1 MISFIKAKIW
11 SGAGWLL
18 ALCLILISV
27 TIIYFLLHSKYKGTD
42 HKKLDSIQLANLDNI
57 FAGYPDITTTAGSK
71 SDSVKIQRQK
81 RNQLIFVFLKT
92 EYNNQVDS
100 SCLKDLNQL
109 LLGLG
114 NKDAKLYL
122 TGKEIIVKDFFWF
135 TGELTY
141 LEVIL
146 WALIGVLVSLIYYVS
161 LANVQAL
168 KQAGDA
174 DTGPFDTSEISVQVA
189 KMFYAPVCALVL
201 VLGYNLLN
209 SDSKMTDITIGKGLL
224 LFAFICG
231 FFSGRVIKFIDRLKD
246 LVLPISD
253 STSSTTTTPTTSTDA
268 STTNTD
274 TTETPTADTNNTTE
288 SIATNNTGNTTGTA
302 ATTTVAEAV
311 GAIENAAPAIA
322 TNTIEAVAP
331 TTVAEAV
338 GDIENAVG
346 ITNTTTAAEPAVT
359 DVDVTVNLQLAPAVA
374 QSPDGPDIVEAGF
387 NNAKVSLQSADG
399 NDVIT
404 LSPPTADEGGTFT
417 TKQLPFGDY
426 TVTAEMAYKNTTTN
440 TIINLSASQ
449 TITVNADSHTFDVPL
464 NISPV
469 TG

>member
-18 ALCLILISV
+18 ALCIILVSV
-27 TIIYFLLHSKYKGTD
+27 TIIYFLLHNKYKGTD

-71 SDSVKIQRQK
+71 SDSVKTQRQK

-100 SCLKDLNQL
+100 TCLKDLNQL
-109 LLGLG
+109 LLGLS

-161 LANVQAL
+161 LANGQSL

-174 DTGPFDTSEISVQVA
+174 DTGPFDTSEISVQVS

-246 LVLPISD
+246 LVLPVSD
-253 STSSTTTTPTTSTDA
+253 SSTSTTTAPTIDTDNA
-268 STTNTD
+268 DAATATGETAETNND
-274 TTETPTADTNNTTE
+274 ANNAETNNTD
-288 SIATNNTGNTTGTA
+288 NTA
-302 ATTTVAEAV
+302 AHTQALAVIAPHDTAVVVADTT
-311 GAIENAAPAIA
+311 P
-322 TNTIEAVAP
+322 
-331 TTVAEAV
+331 
-338 GDIENAVG
+338 
-346 ITNTTTAAEPAVT
+346 AEPVAT
-359 DVDVTVNLQLAPAVA
+359 DVDVTVNLQLSPDVA
-374 QSPDGPDIVEAGF
+374 QSADGPDIVEGGF
-387 NNAKVSLQSADG
+387 NTATVTLQPAG
-399 NDVIT
+399 GGETIT
-404 LSPPTADEGGTFT
+404 LTAPPADEGNDFT
-417 TKQLPFGDY
+417 TKQLPFGEY
-426 TVTAEMAYKNTTTN
+426 TAVAQMAYKKAN
-440 TIINLSASQ
+440 TIVNLSASQ
-449 TITVNADSHTFDVPL
+449 TITISADSASFDL
-464 NISPV
+464 LLDITPV

>member
-1 MISFIKAKIW
+1 MIAFIKAKIW
-11 SGAGWLL
+11 TGAGWLL

-27 TIIYFLLHSKYKGTD
+27 TIIYFLLHNKYKGTD

-57 FAGYPDITTTAGSK
+57 FAGYPDITTTANSK
-71 SDSVKIQRQK
+71 GDSVKIQREK
-81 RNQLIFVFLKT
+81 RNKLIFVFLKT

-100 SCLKDLNQL
+100 TCLKDLDQL
-109 LLGLG
+109 LLGLN

-174 DTGPFDTSEISVQVA
+174 DTGPFDTSEISVQVS

-201 VLGYNLLN
+201 VLGYNMLN

-253 STSSTTTTPTTSTDA
+253 STSSSA
-268 STTNTD
+268 TTNPTNTNNTTATGTD
-274 TTETPTADTNNTTE
+274 TTETPDTNTANETAETTPITPPTQALAVIE
-288 SIATNNTGNTTGTA
+288 NPEQAVA
-302 ATTTVAEAV
+302 VVPEPEPATTVA
-311 GAIENAAPAIA
+311 
-322 TNTIEAVAP
+322 
-331 TTVAEAV
+331 
-338 GDIENAVG
+338 
-346 ITNTTTAAEPAVT
+346 
-359 DVDVTVNLQLAPAVA
+359 DVTVSLQLAPAVA
-374 QSPDGPDIVEAGF
+374 QSSDGPDIAEAGF
-387 NNAKVSLQSADG
+387 NNAKVMLQPADS
-399 NDVIT
+399 DEIIT
-404 LSPPTADEGGTFT
+404 LTPPTADEGGSFT

-426 TVTAEMAYKNTTTN
+426 TVTVEMAYKNVT
-440 TIINLSASQ
+440 TIINLSANQ
-449 TITVNADSHTFDVPL
+449 AITVNEATQTFEVPL
-464 NISPV
+464 SVTPV

>member
-11 SGAGWLL
+11 TGAGWLL

-27 TIIYFLLHSKYKGTD
+27 TIIYFLLHNKYKGTD

-57 FAGYPDITTTAGSK
+57 FAGYPDITTTANSK
-71 SDSVKIQRQK
+71 SDSVKTQREK
-81 RNQLIFVFLKT
+81 RNRLIFVFLKT

-100 SCLKDLNQL
+100 TCLKDLDQL
-109 LLGLG
+109 LLGLN

-161 LANVQAL
+161 LANTQAL

-174 DTGPFDTSEISVQVA
+174 DTGPFDTSEISVQVS

-201 VLGYNLLN
+201 VLGYNMLN

-246 LVLPISD
+246 LLLPVSD
-253 STSSTTTTPTTSTDA
+253 STGNGTTTNA
-268 STTNTD
+268 TNTNDTAATGTD
-274 TTETPTADTNNTTE
+274 TTDTNNTV
-288 SIATNNTGNTTGTA
+288 NTAETTPTKALAVIENPDRA
-302 ATTTVAEAV
+302 AVPDAIPEPVVTVAD
-311 GAIENAAPAIA
+311 I
-322 TNTIEAVAP
+322 
-331 TTVAEAV
+331 TVS
-338 GDIENAVG
+338 
-346 ITNTTTAAEPAVT
+346 
-359 DVDVTVNLQLAPAVA
+359 LQLAPAVA
-374 QSPDGPDIVEAGF
+374 QSPDGPDIAEAGF
-387 NNAKVSLQSADG
+387 NNAKVMLQPADS
-399 NDVIT
+399 DEVIT
-404 LSPPTADEGGTFT
+404 LTPPTADEGGSFT
-417 TKQLPFGDY
+417 IKQLPFGDY
-426 TVTAEMAYKNTTTN
+426 SVTAEMAYKNAT
-440 TIINLSASQ
+440 TIINLSANQ
-449 TITVNADSHTFDVPL
+449 AITVNEASQTFDLPL
-464 NISPV
+464 SV
-469 TG
+469 TPITG

>member
-18 ALCLILISV
+18 ALCIILIFV
-27 TIIYFLLHSKYKGTD
+27 TIIYFLLHSKYQGTD

-71 SDSVKIQRQK
+71 SDSVKMQRQK

-209 SDSKMTDITIGKGLL
+209 ADSKMTDITIGKGLL

-253 STSSTTTTPTTSTDA
+253 STTSSTTTTPVTSTDTP
-268 STTNTD
+268 TTNAD
-274 TTETPTADTNNTTE
+274 TTDTNNTTE
-288 SIATNNTGNTTGTA
+288 PANTNANTTGTA
-302 ATTTVAEAV
+302 ATTTIADAV
-311 GAIENAAPAIA
+311 GAIENAAPAITTVA
-322 TNTIEAVAP
+322 NTLEEVAP
-331 TTVAEAV
+331 TIVPEVV
-338 GDIENAVG
+338 GVIEKSTETTAA
-346 ITNTTTAAEPAVT
+346 TTAAEPTVT
-359 DVDVTVNLQLAPAVA
+359 DIDVTVDLQLTPAVA

-387 NNAKVSLQSADG
+387 NNAKVSLQSTDG

-440 TIINLSASQ
+440 TIINLSAIQ
-449 TITVNADSHTFDVPL
+449 AITVNADSHTFEVPL
-464 NISPV
+464 NITPV

>member
-11 SGAGWLL
+11 TGAGWLL

-27 TIIYFLLHSKYKGTD
+27 TIIYFLLHNKYKGTD

-57 FAGYPDITTTAGSK
+57 FAGYPDITTTANSK
-71 SDSVKIQRQK
+71 SDSVKTQREK
-81 RNQLIFVFLKT
+81 RNRLIFVFLKT

-100 SCLKDLNQL
+100 TCLKDLDQL
-109 LLGLG
+109 LLGLN

-161 LANVQAL
+161 LANTQAL

-174 DTGPFDTSEISVQVA
+174 DTGPFDTSEISVQVS

-201 VLGYNLLN
+201 VLGYNMLN

-246 LVLPISD
+246 LLLPVSD
-253 STSSTTTTPTTSTDA
+253 STGNGTTTNA
-268 STTNTD
+268 TNTNDTAATGTD
-274 TTETPTADTNNTTE
+274 TTDTNNTV
-288 SIATNNTGNTTGTA
+288 NTAETTPTKALAVIENPDRA
-302 ATTTVAEAV
+302 AVPDAIPETVVTVAD
-311 GAIENAAPAIA
+311 I
-322 TNTIEAVAP
+322 
-331 TTVAEAV
+331 TVS
-338 GDIENAVG
+338 
-346 ITNTTTAAEPAVT
+346 
-359 DVDVTVNLQLAPAVA
+359 LQLAPAVA
-374 QSPDGPDIVEAGF
+374 QSPDGPDIAEAGF
-387 NNAKVSLQSADG
+387 NNAKVMLQPADS
-399 NDVIT
+399 DEVIT
-404 LSPPTADEGGTFT
+404 LTPPTADEGGSFT
-417 TKQLPFGDY
+417 IKQLPFGDY
-426 TVTAEMAYKNTTTN
+426 SVTAEMAYKNAT
-440 TIINLSASQ
+440 TIINLSANQ
-449 TITVNADSHTFDVPL
+449 AITVNEASQTFDLPL
-464 NISPV
+464 SV
-469 TG
+469 TPITG